1 MALVVLCT
9 GCDPLDDL
17 FKPDPFEGNT
27 GPLTEAELG
36 FFLAEM
42 SDTLSSDDTAC
53 LAEAA
58 TVRAA
63 RVGDPQTLDPSSV
76 ALLPVEQWSGLDNHG
91 KRLILTQVLINQ
103 ATLHCIQGV
112 GGEH

>member
-1 MALVVLCT
+1 MIVASLLAA
-9 GCDPLDDL
+9 GCDTLDDL
-17 FKPDPFEGNT
+17 FTPTPFEAGT

-36 FFLAEM
+36 FFMAEM
-42 SDTLSSDDTAC
+42 SDTLSSDDVAC
-53 LAEAA
+53 LAEEA

-63 RVGDPQTLDPSSV
+63 RVGEPQTLDPASV

-103 ATLHCIQGV
+103 AIVHCIQGE
-112 GGEH
+112 GD